1 MILKVFAA
9 RDMKAEAFLQPY
21 YSPNV
26 GSAVRAFGDACNEK
40 NSPFNK
46 HPNDYVLYE
55 IATYDDNTAEFISLN
70 PIKMLGCAADFIVR
84 DMPQGGPG
92 LKLSEMHEMAEEI
105 QNGKK

>member
-26 GSAVRAFGDACNEK
+26 GSAVRAFGDACNEA

-55 IATYDDNTAEFISLN
+55 IATYDDNTAEFASLT
-70 PIKMLGCAADFIVR
+70 PIKMLGCAADFIQEKK
-84 DMPQGGPG
+84 QGVPE
-92 LKLSEMHEMAEEI
+92 LPKDVLEMV
-105 QNGKK
+105 NGKK